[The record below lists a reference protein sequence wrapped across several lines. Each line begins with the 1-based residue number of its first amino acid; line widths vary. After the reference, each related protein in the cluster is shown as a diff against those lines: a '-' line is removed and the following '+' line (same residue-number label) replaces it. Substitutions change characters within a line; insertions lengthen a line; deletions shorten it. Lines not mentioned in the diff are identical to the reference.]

1 MVRVLSCL
9 IAVSLASSSHAAV
22 RAWVDKSDI
31 DETQAITLTV
41 ETQGTARDIDPPDW
55 TVLQKDFRT
64 YGPGENRILNIV
76 NGNVQSKSSF
86 TIQLEPRRIGSITIP
101 SFDIGGE
108 KTDPITII
116 VRELDDEV
124 KKQLKENVFFE
135 TAIESRRQYVQ
146 AAVHVTRKL
155 YYSNNV
161 LVRQEIPRPT
171 DVDNALVV
179 IVGEVERTFALRE
192 ERNYNVLV
200 QRFVLFPERSGELI
214 IPPVVVP
221 VRVSLGTRELALS
234 VSSHQEKLEVL
245 PIPDEFPANHDWFPA
260 RDVRISD
267 SLAVAD
273 LEQLHAGDTI
283 IREVTIS
290 ATDAHSTGIPEV
302 EFPVPDEIRQ
312 YPTSPTLEDTA
323 LISRIVGRRTQSA
336 SLLLTEPG
344 KYTVPDVPIYWWNT
358 ETDKL
363 VETVIG
369 GRNMVVAPDPLAGS
383 GSDEVVANSTH
394 NVGSGLSTTGLPD
407 WWLNVI
413 IGLGW
418 SLALVFGY
426 LYFTQREKRPKQKSS
441 TTTIDLRSLR
451 SKLASN
457 DPREVKSGMVEW
469 LAQHLDV
476 SQADALGL
484 LQSNLETRKTLN
496 ELNNSRYARES
507 HSFGRDSKRIEADLN
522 IIVEYQKIKQDSSS
536 TFLQMYNSLRTSSG

>member
-1 MVRVLSCL
+1 MVRVLGCL
-9 IAVSLASSSHAAV
+9 IALSFATQLHAAV

-41 ETQGTARDIDPPDW
+41 ETQGTARDVDPPDW
-55 TVLQKDFRT
+55 SVLQQDFRT

-124 KKQLKENVFFE
+124 KQQLKENVFFE
-135 TAIESRRQYVQ
+135 TAIDSRRQYVQ

-161 LVRQEIPRPT
+161 LVRQDIPRPT
-171 DVDNALVV
+171 DIDNALVV

-192 ERNYNVLV
+192 DRNYNVLV

-214 IPPVVVP
+214 IPAVAVP

-383 GSDEVVANSTH
+383 GSDEVVANSKH
-394 NVGSGLSTTGLPD
+394 NDGGGLSTTGLPD

-441 TTTIDLRSLR
+441 TTMIDLRSLR

-457 DPREVKSGMVEW
+457 DPREVKSGMIEW

-476 SQADALGL
+476 SQSDALGL

-507 HSFGRDSKRIEADLN
+507 HSFKTDRKKIEEDMN
-522 IIVEYQKIKQDSSS
+522 SIVEYQKDNQDISS
-536 TFLQMYNSLRTSSG
+536 TFLQMYNSLNTSSG